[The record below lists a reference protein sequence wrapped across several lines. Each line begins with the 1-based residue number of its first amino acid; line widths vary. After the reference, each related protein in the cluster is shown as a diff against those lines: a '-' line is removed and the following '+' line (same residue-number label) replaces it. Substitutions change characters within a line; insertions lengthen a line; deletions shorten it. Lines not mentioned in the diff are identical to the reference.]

1 MMAAERVAD
10 MSLQDLTRFVEAII
24 EQRVASPQPRPYRQ
38 AGSRSMKEVVNSM
51 RRNLWTPPPGTKS
64 SLEMLRED
72 RDR

>member
-1 MMAAERVAD
+1 MAVERVGD
-10 MSLQDLTRFVEAII
+10 MSWQDLTRFVEAVI
-24 EQRVASPQPRPYRQ
+24 EQRMASPQPRPYRQ
-38 AGSRSMKEVVNSM
+38 TGSRSMKEIVDSM